1 MQTCMFLF
9 FFFFFNI
16 FDLIIVNQN
25 IQWNNKLLSVMQV
38 VFSHFVC
45 LHLVNHLAPIL
56 ANLHS
61 SACVFEC
68 YAHILQSNQ
77 QPMHKNKFRHSLF
90 SCSIICCWICVTKW
104 KKGSVTTSV
113 SLYLELE
120 FLELFMQCCFLNL
133 LQITLGKLLN
143 LCPTLTLFL
152 SAWDWFIAIS
162 VVSGSCLCSCL
173 FMWSQSP
180 RLFLLGKCW
189 KLHLDWA
196 VLPKAHLVTI
206 AR

>member
-1 MQTCMFLF
+1 MESYLFWPSLTLKINYFPQPGVGNPLPHTHMWGQQVYYTTPLTGWKKAPRYNLVKLSFLIAHFILLVVGQLVLILLKSTWRENSPSFICFRNACYRSYCVQCIHVCFFSFLF
-9 FFFFFNI
+9 LFFNI

-90 SCSIICCWICVTKW
+90 SCSIICCWICVTK
-104 KKGSVTTSV
+104 
-113 SLYLELE
+113 
-120 FLELFMQCCFLNL
+120 
-133 LQITLGKLLN
+133 
-143 LCPTLTLFL
+143 
-152 SAWDWFIAIS
+152 
-162 VVSGSCLCSCL
+162 
-173 FMWSQSP
+173 
-180 RLFLLGKCW
+180 
-189 KLHLDWA
+189 
-196 VLPKAHLVTI
+196 
-206 AR
+206 